1 MLPAPGL
8 RPHRRGACPEALNR
22 AGGSSEELKE
32 GAPDARPSG
41 EGPVPGS
48 DEPVSSAPTA
58 GGLGALVALQKRLR
72 AAGGRLSLRNVG
84 GLVYEAFEVTRLTGV
99 LGVGPKG
106 PGAG

>member
-1 MLPAPGL
+1 MFNTAP
-8 RPHRRGACPEALNR
+8 RPPPREGVTVVRFPDKVLGAEGVR
-22 AGGSSEELKE
+22 AVARSLDGSAGREVSLDLGGVEF
-32 GAPDARPSG
+32 
-41 EGPVPGS
+41 
-48 DEPVSSAPTA
+48 PTA